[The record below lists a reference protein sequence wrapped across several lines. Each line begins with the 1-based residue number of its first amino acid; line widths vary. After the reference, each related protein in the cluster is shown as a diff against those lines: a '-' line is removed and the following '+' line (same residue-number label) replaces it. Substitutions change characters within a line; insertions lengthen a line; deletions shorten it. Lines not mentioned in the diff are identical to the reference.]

1 MIRWT
6 YVIPRGVIA
15 SLLLLTLLMGVGPAL
30 RWSLIQSVQ
39 TATGAKVEIESLRM
53 DWLAGSATLNQIEVA
68 HPNRPFQNLVQAS
81 RAELDFD
88 VPALLRKEWVVENA
102 TLQNVEFGQ
111 PRVNSGQLPKAA
123 IRSTDEPP
131 VVDWLDP
138 AKKRASNQLKDWLSK
153 LGDLGT
159 ETLTREFQT
168 AQVTA
173 ELSTKWPK
181 EYEDLRSRFDLVNS
195 QYEELKLLATRPKG
209 NPLRMVEMVSSAR
222 RNVELSLTE
231 IDAIYTDLKRLRQQI
246 PIDKQRLLDAKAH
259 DEECIRAWAK
269 SPKISGED
277 ITQSLFGDEYGTQ
290 IHETLN
296 WIQWIRQVIPDLD
309 EDFRPDRARGID
321 VRFSPQDLTPTFWI
335 KSADITGGAPFGKSG
350 SSLPFQGTIK
360 NLSTHPRR
368 VKAPTSIDL
377 STSGEQPI
385 FVQAELLRTGNSNQ
399 DRISIHAPSLLQK
412 AQSFGETSSVVMAF
426 PEGRASVEI
435 DATINDGHLKG
446 AIRLVRSPFPI
457 IFEHVAPKLG
467 GSYTLA
473 MMGHATDAIDRSEV
487 VIRLEGPVRSPKLT
501 LDSTVGPQLAAAFND
516 VADQIIAD
524 QTQRLREGIDDEIG
538 ATLSQANRF
547 LDDVAAFQ
555 QTLQTID
562 TEISTIKQNVA
573 KYLTNGLLR

>member
-6 YVIPRGVIA
+6 YVIPRGVMA

-53 DWLAGSATLNQIEVA
+53 DWLAGSATLNEIEVA
-68 HPNRPFQNLVQAS
+68 HPNRPFRNLVQAS

-111 PRVNSGQLPKAA
+111 PRVKSGQLPKAA
-123 IRSTDEPP
+123 IRSTNETP

-138 AKKRASNQLKDWLSK
+138 AKQRASNQLKDWLSK

-159 ETLTREFQT
+159 ETLTREFQI
-168 AQVTA
+168 AQVTS

-195 QYEELKLLATRPKG
+195 QYEELKRLATRPKG
-209 NPLRMVEMVSSAR
+209 NPLRMVEMVSSVR
-222 RNVELSLTE
+222 SNVEISLTE

-309 EDFRPDRARGID
+309 KDFRPERARGID
-321 VRFSPQDLTPTFWI
+321 VRFTPQDFTPTFWI
-335 KSADITGGAPFGKSG
+335 KSADITGAAPFGKSG
-350 SSLPFQGTIK
+350 SSLPFQGTVK

-368 VKAPTSIDL
+368 VNAPTSIDL

-385 FVQAELLRTGNSNQ
+385 FVKAELLRIENSNQ

-412 AQSFGETSSVVMAF
+412 AQSFGETSSVVLAF
-426 PEGRASVEI
+426 PEGRASLEI

-446 AIRLVRSPFPI
+446 VIRLVQSPFPI

-524 QTQRLREGIDDEIG
+524 QAQRIREGIDEKIG

-555 QTLQTID
+555 QTLQAID

>member
-6 YVIPRGVIA
+6 YVIPRGVMA

-30 RWSLIQSVQ
+30 RWSLIQSVR

-53 DWLAGSATLNQIEVA
+53 DWLAGSATLNEIEVA
-68 HPNRPFQNLVQAS
+68 HPNRPFRNLVQAS

-111 PRVNSGQLPKAA
+111 PRVKSGQLPKAA
-123 IRSTDEPP
+123 IRSTNETP

-138 AKKRASNQLKDWLSK
+138 AKQRASNQLKDWLSK

-195 QYEELKLLATRPKG
+195 QYEELKRLATRPKG
-209 NPLRMVEMVSSAR
+209 NPLRMVEMVSSVR
-222 RNVELSLTE
+222 SNVELSLTE
-231 IDAIYTDLKRLRQQI
+231 IDAIYTDLKRLRQQV
-246 PIDKQRLLDAKAH
+246 PIDRQRLLDAKAH

-309 EDFRPDRARGID
+309 EDFRPERARGID
-321 VRFSPQDLTPTFWI
+321 VRFTPQDFTPTFWI
-335 KSADITGGAPFGKSG
+335 KSADITGAAPFGKSG
-350 SSLPFQGTIK
+350 SSLPFQGTVK

-368 VKAPTSIDL
+368 VNAPTSIDL

-385 FVQAELLRTGNSNQ
+385 FVKAELLRIGNSNQ

-412 AQSFGETSSVVMAF
+412 AQSETSSVVLAF
-426 PEGRASVEI
+426 PEGRASLEI

-446 AIRLVRSPFPI
+446 VIRLVQSPFPI

-524 QTQRLREGIDDEIG
+524 QAQRIREGIDEKIG

-555 QTLQTID
+555 QTLQAID

-573 KYLTNGLLR
+573 KYLTSGLLR

>member
-6 YVIPRGVIA
+6 YVIPRGVMA

-53 DWLAGSATLNQIEVA
+53 DWLAGSATLNEIEVA
-68 HPNRPFQNLVQAS
+68 HPNRPFRNLVQAS

-111 PRVNSGQLPKAA
+111 PRVKSGQLPKAA
-123 IRSTDEPP
+123 IRSTNETP

-138 AKKRASNQLKDWLSK
+138 AKQRASNQLKDWLSK

-195 QYEELKLLATRPKG
+195 QYEELKRLATRPKG
-209 NPLRMVEMVSSAR
+209 NPLRMVEMVSSVR
-222 RNVELSLTE
+222 SNVEISLTE

-309 EDFRPDRARGID
+309 EDFRPERARGID
-321 VRFSPQDLTPTFWI
+321 VRFTPQDFTPTFWI
-335 KSADITGGAPFGKSG
+335 KSADITGAAPFGKSG
-350 SSLPFQGTIK
+350 SSLPFQGTVK

-368 VKAPTSIDL
+368 VNAPTSIDL

-385 FVQAELLRTGNSNQ
+385 FVKAELLRIGNSNQ

-412 AQSFGETSSVVMAF
+412 AQSFGETSSVVLAF
-426 PEGRASVEI
+426 PEGRASLEI

-446 AIRLVRSPFPI
+446 VIRLVQSPFPI
-457 IFEHVAPKLG
+457 
-467 GSYTLA
+467 
-473 MMGHATDAIDRSEV
+473 
-487 VIRLEGPVRSPKLT
+487 
-501 LDSTVGPQLAAAFND
+501 
-516 VADQIIAD
+516 
-524 QTQRLREGIDDEIG
+524 
-538 ATLSQANRF
+538 
-547 LDDVAAFQ
+547 
-555 QTLQTID
+555 
-562 TEISTIKQNVA
+562 
-573 KYLTNGLLR
+573 